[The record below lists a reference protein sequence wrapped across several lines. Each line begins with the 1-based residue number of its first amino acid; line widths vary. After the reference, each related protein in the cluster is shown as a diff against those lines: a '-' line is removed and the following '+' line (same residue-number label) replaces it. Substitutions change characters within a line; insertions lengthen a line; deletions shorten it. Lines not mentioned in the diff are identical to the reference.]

1 MACNK
6 QKINKH
12 DKFSIFESCLEMVI
26 SGILKAD
33 NYLYYKYGLFM
44 GMEDKSL
51 SRHYPCHTDM
61 ITSSL
66 SAHKHSILHFLQKLK
81 KTIKAC
87 GHWGLYKYLTRAMRK
102 RGEDRM
108 DPFAMDFD
116 GNKEMTDNED
126 FSIDMTPEYMFQKF
140 ELVLFLLADRTA
152 DLISPQS
159 QLRLQDKLN
168 ISDASVFRIQQ
179 ELGAVGGNDKRL
191 VLYKMFV
198 GLLQDVGMLNTRDL
212 LRSAYSAACDYNK
225 HYKKVVQNMHSYM
238 GLSEK
243 RDADWI
249 VSLMLGRSEA
259 LPSDLYMKC
268 KFFEEEGGDLPRSES
283 HSDGEEEER
292 EEPLKSDGD
301 SQGVVQGCTPVTAS
315 AC

>member
-1 MACNK
+1 
-6 QKINKH
+6 
-12 DKFSIFESCLEMVI
+12 
-26 SGILKAD
+26 
-33 NYLYYKYGLFM
+33 
-44 GMEDKSL
+44 
-51 SRHYPCHTDM
+51 
-61 ITSSL
+61 
-66 SAHKHSILHFLQKLK
+66 
-81 KTIKAC
+81 
-87 GHWGLYKYLTRAMRK
+87 MRK
-102 RGEDRM
+102 RSEDRM

-116 GNKEMTDNED
+116 GNKEMTDDED

-179 ELGAVGGNDKRL
+179 ELGPVGGNDKRL

-243 RDADWI
+243 QDADWI

-268 KFFEEEGGDLPRSES
+268 KFFEEEGGDLPQSES

-292 EEPLKSDGD
+292 EEPLKSDDD